1 MTTQA
6 NRTNQKKTI
15 KPLTAEQQALV
26 DENIRLAFKF
36 SKRFQ
41 PPCGLNYDEWQAEC
55 LCFLVHAAR
64 RYIPGKSKF
73 STCAWISMRYG
84 MFDYVRDTQTNKRDW
99 RRTQQINDEHELG
112 AEDLSVQK
120 KIQMDELREELV
132 VLIQRLPNPLWQE
145 VWLKRM
151 DGKVLEEICK
161 ELLLSKTKIKNVYK
175 YGLIYLQNL
184 VARSNP
190 ELAKK
195 NG

>member
-1 MTTQA
+1 VTTQA
-6 NRTNQKKTI
+6 KQAKQKKQI
-15 KPLTAEQQALV
+15 KPLTIEQQALV
-26 DENIRLAFKF
+26 EDNIRLAFKF

-41 PPCGLNYDEWQAEC
+41 PPCGLNHDEWQAEC
-55 LCFLVHAAR
+55 LFFLVHAAR

-84 MFDYVRDTQTNKRDW
+84 MFDYVRDVQTNKRDW
-99 RRTQQINDEHELG
+99 RRTQQINDDYELD

-120 KIQMDELREELV
+120 KIRLDELREQLV

-145 VWLKRM
+145 VWFKRM
-151 DGKVLEEICK
+151 DGKELEEICK
-161 ELLLSKTKIKNVYK
+161 ELQLSKTKIKNVYN
-175 YGLIYLQNL
+175 YGLIYLQTL